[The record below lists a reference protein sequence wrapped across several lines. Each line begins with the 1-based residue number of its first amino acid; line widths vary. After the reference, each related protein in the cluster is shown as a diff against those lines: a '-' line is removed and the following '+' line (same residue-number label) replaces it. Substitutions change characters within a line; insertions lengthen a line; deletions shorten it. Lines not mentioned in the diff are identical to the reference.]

1 MTKRAKLITLF
12 LSATG
17 SWALV
22 IGLIAAVSVGLS
34 A

>member
-12 LSATG
+12 LSATA

-22 IGLIAAVSVGLS
+22 LGIVGLV

>member
-12 LSATG
+12 LSATA

-22 IGLIAAVSVGLS
+22 IGLVGIVV
-34 A
+34 